1 MSQLFKNRCTH
12 GRHHA
17 DYPRLSFLC
26 LRESLLCFFF
36 LRTQG
41 TSTTTG
47 EQGDITTVVGTNDCL
62 FCYSFNFLF
71 PFSYLNLFEVD
82 KQTWSL
88 SPVVLAVQ
96 LTHGCKHK
104 FQLDQ
109 SEGSPSLHIYS
120 N

>member
-1 MSQLFKNRCTH
+1 MSQLLKTDVHMDDIMLIIH
-12 GRHHA
+12 GCPFCVCVSHCCA
-17 DYPRLSFLC
+17 SVA
-26 LRESLLCFFF
+26 FF

-62 FCYSFNFLF
+62 FCYSFHFLF

-88 SPVVLAVQ
+88 SPVVAAVQ
-96 LTHGCKHK
+96 LTHGCK
-104 FQLDQ
+104 QVT
-109 SEGSPSLHIYS
+109 
-120 N
+120 